1 MIFTQDKTIAKWEK
15 YCALNVDSFQI
26 FYIHSANSKGD
37 ATNKGNGYNCSPA
50 LLSTIVQIQKRTPQ
64 IIQTNGV
71 KTTVSLDDKF
81 IGSFFACFVN
91 VFHTYYVVHVSIW
104 TIHERNVLAKTKHH
118 QPTTD
123 KKIAE
128 CKDQRTAFSLVGNI

>member
-81 IGSFFACFVN
+81 IGSFFCVLCQCFSYVLCCACFN
-91 VFHTYYVVHVSIW
+91 LDDT
-104 TIHERNVLAKTKHH
+104 
-118 QPTTD
+118 
-123 KKIAE
+123 
-128 CKDQRTAFSLVGNI
+128 